1 MTFNLLATVQQMR
14 EAGTALKEAGLE
26 AVKIGE
32 EQLMLADRLE
42 QSVGIRALAAP
53 EKEKIS
59 PSANNGA
66 IPSDRPSIST
76 KDACHRILTQ
86 EPDHTMH
93 KADLF
98 EAIRHLG
105 VRCKTVASMITAM
118 SSDKAKRFKGIGD
131 GRWTLAQPELSSDRF
146 SNIAAMTAAQPRSQ

>member
-42 QSVGIRALAAP
+42 HSVGIRALSP
-53 EKEKIS
+53 GQEK
-59 PSANNGA
+59 PSRNANNGA
-66 IPSDRPSIST
+66 PPSDGPSIST
-76 KDACHRILTQ
+76 KEACHRILTQ

-98 EAIRHLG
+98 EAIRHSG
-105 VRCKTVASMITAM
+105 SRCKTIASMITAM
-118 SSDKAKRFKGIGD
+118 SSDKDKRFKGMGD
-131 GRWTLAQPELSSDRF
+131 GRWTLAQPEPSSDRF
-146 SNIAAMTAAQPRSQ
+146 SNLAAPTAAQPRNP